1 MAIADGGELIVLA
14 PGADKFGEDAAV
26 DKLIRRYGYC
36 GREKVTA
43 LCKTEKDLAEN
54 LSAAAHLI
62 HGSSDDRFTI
72 TYCTEK
78 LTKEEV
84 EGVCFGYRPYAEAVK
99 DYDPHTLTDGWHTAA
114 DGEPFFYISNPALGL
129 WADKA
134 RF

>member
-1 MAIADGGELIVLA
+1 M
-14 PGADKFGEDAAV
+14 

-36 GREKVTA
+36 GREQVTA
-43 LCKTEKDLAEN
+43 LCKSEPELAAN

-62 HGSSDDRFTI
+62 HGSSDGRFTI

-78 LTKEEV
+78 LTREEV
-84 EGVCFGYRPYAEAVK
+84 EGVCFKYRPYAEAAK
-99 DYDPHTLTDGWHTAA
+99 DYDPLTLTDGWHTAP